1 MEQELKDE
9 YVLQIN
15 KAIDAESETELALR
29 IIEIFANLKADIET
43 LSELDFNERYDV
55 YNNLV
60 GEIVEESVQK
70 SDKLEPHSKQLIL
83 MFVGKTGFVN
93 NVFGMIKNAIFNSL
107 AKADQDKNGIITQ
120 KEFVEYQENQLVNCS
135 CCFPLLAGKKNEIN
149 LNR

>member
-43 LSELDFNERYDV
+43 LSELDFNKRYDV

-120 KEFVEYQENQLVNCS
+120 KEFVEYQENQPVNCS